1 MSLSFCLL
9 FSIYSRHVLSKS
21 KIRREEEEGQPCS
34 VLVYQSWY
42 HWWYTSVLP
51 VAQYTSSSLLFSVS
65 SSSVLLC
72 SDLVVGVAKALLTS
86 SFVVKVLNVTTS
98 TKKKSSVCFQSV
110 KTSKKSIE
118 KSSVFITTF
127 PFKCYLTLDGVLY
140 SQCSTGCHFAISHSG
155 LNWAKKVSF
164 F

>member
-1 MSLSFCLL
+1 MSFCLL

-21 KIRREEEEGQPCS
+21 KIRREEGQPCS

-86 SFVVKVLNVTTS
+86 SFVVKVLNGTTS
-98 TKKKSSVCFQSV
+98 TKKKSFVCFQSV
-110 KTSKKSIE
+110 KTSKNPSKNP
-118 KSSVFITTF
+118 V
-127 PFKCYLTLDGVLY
+127 YLSQLFLSLDGVIY
-140 SQCSTGCHFAISHSG
+140 SQCSTGCLFTITQWVRMGKKG
-155 LNWAKKVSF
+155 LIFLTLV
-164 F
+164 